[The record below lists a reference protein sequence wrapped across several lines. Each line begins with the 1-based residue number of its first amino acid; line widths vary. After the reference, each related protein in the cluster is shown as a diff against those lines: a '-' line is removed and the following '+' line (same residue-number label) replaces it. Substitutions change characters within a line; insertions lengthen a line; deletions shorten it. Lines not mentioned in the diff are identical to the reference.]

1 MEASLKT
8 NLIWDYL
15 NRFGTTLIGLITSV
29 LLSMLLTPSE
39 FGIVGIAM
47 AVNAMGGIFLNLGFV
62 NGIIQSKNID
72 NKMLSTAFY
81 INLCMALIIYFSIFI
96 SSKWISIYY
105 GLVDLDKILKISAIA
120 FLFNAMS
127 LISYAQLNREMKFK
141 LIAFVD
147 LISALISGIIGIYL
161 ALHNYGVWSIVIQ
174 QLVNSIILFF
184 SFFFIKKWIP
194 TLYFKFSSISSLFK
208 FGKFIFLSNLLETV
222 YSRFDIL
229 IIAKIFN
236 VNTLGLYTR
245 AQGLELTIRN
255 LSSSSLLNVLFPA
268 FSKIKENLVL
278 LRESYYKYFEI
289 ICLLFFFIAGIF
301 FIISEQLFVILF
313 GLNWSQSSIYFKL
326 MILAGFSYPL
336 CNLGVSII
344 QSRGN
349 SKSVLLYEIFK
360 RIIQIPSY
368 FIAFYY
374 GLQAFLISFIF
385 LGFVNT
391 ILNIAIVKKEIDI
404 SLIKTIKI
412 LLKYLAPSV
421 LIAILIVNS
430 FFNYFQFSNTIFKVT
445 LEVLFY
451 ITCYL
456 LFHFFTKSNPLL
468 IIINHF
474 KNKFN

>member
-1 MEASLKT
+1 
-8 NLIWDYL
+8 
-15 NRFGTTLIGLITSV
+15 
-29 LLSMLLTPSE
+29 
-39 FGIVGIAM
+39 
-47 AVNAMGGIFLNLGFV
+47 
-62 NGIIQSKNID
+62 
-72 NKMLSTAFY
+72 
-81 INLCMALIIYFSIFI
+81 
-96 SSKWISIYY
+96 
-105 GLVDLDKILKISAIA
+105 
-120 FLFNAMS
+120 MS

-289 ICLLFFFIAGIF
+289 ICLLFFFIAGILGSVGHYCWTRAF
-301 FIISEQLFVILF
+301 HAADISSTQSLRFLDLVWTSALGWLIFSDIPSQSTWIGAVVILAATV
-313 GLNWSQSSIYFKL
+313 W
-326 MILAGFSYPL
+326 LARREGQRP
-336 CNLGVSII
+336 
-344 QSRGN
+344 
-349 SKSVLLYEIFK
+349 
-360 RIIQIPSY
+360 
-368 FIAFYY
+368 
-374 GLQAFLISFIF
+374 
-385 LGFVNT
+385 
-391 ILNIAIVKKEIDI
+391 VK
-404 SLIKTIKI
+404 
-412 LLKYLAPSV
+412 APTDEPV
-421 LIAILIVNS
+421 
-430 FFNYFQFSNTIFKVT
+430 
-445 LEVLFY
+445 
-451 ITCYL
+451 
-456 LFHFFTKSNPLL
+456 H
-468 IIINHF
+468 
-474 KNKFN
+474 